1 MKTRI
6 TIFCLLVSAFVVKA
20 QTKTTVAFLP
30 ISYDEGIYSSNEARS
45 IQETV
50 INAFVSSNKFTVV
63 DREKIEDLERE
74 KSLQRT
80 EAFLDSE
87 DGFTSGLSKG
97 ANYLID
103 GNIASIRHSDT
114 KGKWVTN
121 VNIQLRMLNVS
132 TGEIM
137 ATESVNS
144 DFIEDSPSVKKALKS
159 HYSKDELRTYEAKNL
174 ELQSPKEYK
183 QDSFVNALTRLS
195 NNIVRFTSS
204 ILPVQA
210 DIIDWNTKKN
220 EIVIGAGNAMGVQV
234 GQLADVV
241 KFSVVTVGGKDVQ
254 RSEIIGTAWVLR
266 IDDQN
271 FSVASIIDNLKEIKK
286 ATKDNEE
293 LGVIIR

>member
-1 MKTRI
+1 MKTSI
-6 TIFCLLVSAFVVKA
+6 TLFCLMISAFVAKA
-20 QTKTTVAFLP
+20 QDKTTVAFLP
-30 ISYDEGIYSSNEARS
+30 ISYDEEIYSSNDART

-103 GNIASIRHSDT
+103 GNIVSIRHSEN
-114 KGKWVTN
+114 KEKWVTN
-121 VNIQLRMLNVS
+121 VILQLRMLNVS

-137 ATESVNS
+137 ATESINS
-144 DFIEDSPSVKKALKS
+144 DFFEDSPAVKKALKS
-159 HYSKDELRTYEAKNL
+159 HYSKDELRTYEAKSL
-174 ELQSPKEYK
+174 ALQSPKEYK
-183 QDSFVNALTRLS
+183 QDAFVNALARLS
-195 NNIVRFTSS
+195 NNIIRFTSS
-204 ILPVQA
+204 ILPIQA
-210 DIIDWNTKKN
+210 DIIDWDTKKN
-220 EIVIGAGNAMGVQV
+220 EIVIGAGNAMGVQA
-234 GQLADVV
+234 GQLADIV
-241 KFSVVTVGGKDVQ
+241 KYSVITVGGKDVQ
-254 RSEIIGTAWVLR
+254 RSEVIGTAWVFR
-266 IDDQN
+266 VDDQN

-286 ATKDNEE
+286 VAKDDVE